1 MRYLAGTISRL
12 LIFGIAQSPVTE
24 SSVLRGMRHKDK
36 INILHIVCDFH
47 LSFNGVQQTD
57 FADLLCHKF
66 LLLLLFFNLLLL
78 LPSGVASANQ
88 LYPSLLP
95 VPPLVQNCLSDKIS
109 TKHETSLGG

>member
-12 LIFGIAQSPVTE
+12 LILGIAQSPVTE
-24 SSVLRGMRHKDK
+24 SSVLRGMRHTDK
-36 INILHIVCDFH
+36 MNILHIVCDFH
-47 LSFNGVQQTD
+47 LSFNEVQQTD

-66 LLLLLFFNLLLL
+66 VLLLFFNILLS

-95 VPPLVQNCLSDKIS
+95 VPPLVQNCQSDLIS
-109 TKHETSLGG
+109 TKHETS